1 MGIVTESRITLDIE
15 PMAAFE
21 ARALEIARLLDRG
34 ELIAP
39 QAHISF
45 PDIEALLA
53 VLTPKRFAL
62 LQTLRQIGPS
72 SVRALASAVGRDYK
86 AVHTDVAALT
96 ENGLIERQAKDRV
109 AVLWDHVQADMRL
122 AA

>member
-1 MGIVTESRITLDIE
+1 MTESRITFDIE

-21 ARALEIARLLDRG
+21 ARALEIAAALDRG
-34 ELIAP
+34 DAIEP

-45 PDIEALLA
+45 PDIEALLT

-62 LQTLRQIGPS
+62 LRTLRQIGPS
-72 SVRALASAVGRDYK
+72 SVRALAGAVGRDYK

-109 AVLWDHVQADMRL
+109 AVLWDHVHADMRL